1 MFPEFLYNIY
11 YKFSIVFR
19 EKNGSFS
26 HEQTRLIKLSFYWEI
41 SHKTKKKF
49 LVKIQRCAIFLLD
62 NVDHVQEN
70 ITILVRTA
78 HGRSRGLSD
87 ESEWSVSEQLR
98 VFTSN
103 ALNNMATE

>member
-26 HEQTRLIKLSFYWEI
+26 HEQTRINYQII
-41 SHKTKKKF
+41 SLLRDFIQDQEKVYGQNSTLCHNF
-49 LVKIQRCAIFLLD
+49 LFLFLLD
-62 NVDHVQEN
+62 NVDRVQKH

-78 HGRSRGLSD
+78 HGKSRGLSD
-87 ESEWSVSEQLR
+87 ESE
-98 VFTSN
+98 
-103 ALNNMATE
+103 